1 MWWWRMRRILK
12 SFGRDALVLFAAC
25 REPATPGWIRAAAIA
40 LLAYLVSPVDL
51 VPDALL
57 PIGWLDDITLLA
69 IAIPFLLRRVPT
81 IARESAAL
89 RAGRWLGRLGFRG
102 TGAR

>member
-1 MWWWRMRRILK
+1 MWWLKMRRILK

-40 LLAYLVSPVDL
+40 LLVYVVSPVDL
-51 VPDALL
+51 VPDALG
-57 PIGWLDDITLLA
+57 PVGWLDDLTVLA
-69 IAIPFLLRRVPT
+69 VAIPFLLRRVPT
-81 IARESAAL
+81 IARESASL
-89 RAGRWLGRLGFRG
+89 RAGRWLSRLGLRG